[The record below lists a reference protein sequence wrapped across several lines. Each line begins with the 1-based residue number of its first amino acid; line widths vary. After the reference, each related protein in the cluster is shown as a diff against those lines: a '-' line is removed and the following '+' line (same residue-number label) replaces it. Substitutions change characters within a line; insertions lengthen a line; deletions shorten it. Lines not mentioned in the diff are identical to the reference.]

1 MGALAGRGDPRSETA
16 GRALRSAAF
25 LSRGAGGRVQ
35 SAAAGPLGRLTNL
48 TRAIRRRRAEIP
60 VSEAL
65 RMLLED
71 RLAQIVPT
79 LTPAQIQ
86 FALRFASGPERRF
99 APDEKLLHVGDRDM
113 AVWLVVEGGIVA
125 SRRDGLGREG
135 IFATG
140 GPGQFSGEVSD
151 LAGHASLAM
160 VCAGPNGCTAY
171 PFDLP
176 HLRALLISSA
186 DIGELM
192 MRAFILRRA
201 ALLEGDNVGSV
212 ILGEAGSPGTVRLR
226 GLLTRNSYPHS
237 LIDAGG
243 TEGKALVERLGVQAA
258 DLPILICPNGTVLRR
273 PSDAEAGV
281 GLGIV
286 PDIKPG
292 TEYDVIVV
300 GAGPAGL
307 ATAVYAASEGLS
319 VLVLD
324 SRSFGGQAG
333 ASSRIENYLGFPTGI
348 SGQAL
353 TARAFIQAQKFGAQF
368 AVPVSVVELDCSQ
381 PPLHR
386 IALDNG
392 VSVYGRTVVVAS
404 GARYRRPEIENL
416 DRFEGTSVSYWATPI
431 EATLCEG
438 REIVLVGGGNSAG
451 QAAVFLS
458 SYARRVHM
466 AVRSAG
472 LDASMSRYLI
482 DRIAATPNIDLRVRT
497 AVTGLSGTTDGIL
510 ESVDLIC
517 RESGDIRKV
526 DAQYMFLFIG
536 ADPNTQWLDRRIALD
551 NKGFVTTG
559 SDSQLPLEN
568 SSPGVFAIGSVRC
581 GSVKRVAAGVGEG
594 AARRSTD
601 PCVPGHLPRVTFCSA
616 YDEASS
622 WLEHRAERR
631 SRRLYRIHALR
642 TL

>member
-1 MGALAGRGDPRSETA
+1 
-16 GRALRSAAF
+16 
-25 LSRGAGGRVQ
+25 
-35 SAAAGPLGRLTNL
+35 
-48 TRAIRRRRAEIP
+48 
-60 VSEAL
+60 
-65 RMLLED
+65 MLLED
-71 RLAQIVPT
+71 RIAQIVPT

-86 FALRFASGPERRF
+86 FALRFASGPKRVF
-99 APDEKLLHVGDRDM
+99 APDEKLLDVGDRNTI
-113 AVWLVVEGGIVA
+113 VWLVVEGSIVA

-135 IFATG
+135 LFATG

-160 VCAGPNGCTAY
+160 VCAGPDGCTAY

-186 DIGELM
+186 DIGEVM

-212 ILGEAGSPGTVRLR
+212 ILGEAASPDTVRLR

-237 LIDAGG
+237 LIDADGAEG
-243 TEGKALVERLGVQAA
+243 TALVERLGVLAD
-258 DLPILICPNGTVLRR
+258 DLPILICPNGTVMRH
-273 PSDAEAGV
+273 PSDAEAGI

-286 PDIKPG
+286 PEIKPE
-292 TEYDVIVV
+292 TVYDVAVV

-307 ATAVYAASEGLS
+307 AAAVYAASEGLE

-353 TARAFIQAQKFGAQF
+353 TARAFLQAQKFGAQF
-368 AVPVSVVELDCSQ
+368 AVPVSVIELDCSQ
-381 PPLHR
+381 PPRHR

-392 VSVYGRTVVVAS
+392 ISIFGRTIVIAS

-416 DRFEGTSVSYWATPI
+416 DHFEGTSVSYWATPI

-438 REIVLVGGGNSAG
+438 RDIVLVGGGNSAG

-458 SYARRVHM
+458 AHARKVHM
-466 AVRSAG
+466 VARSSG

-482 DRIAATPNIDLRVRT
+482 DRIRATPNIELRVRT
-497 AVTGLSGTTDGIL
+497 EVTGLSGAVDGTL
-510 ESVDLIC
+510 ASVDMIS
-517 RESGDIRKV
+517 RETGERQRI
-526 DAQYMFLFIG
+526 DAQHLFLFIG
-536 ADPNTQWLDRRIALD
+536 ADPNTRWLDQRIELD
-551 NKGFVTTG
+551 DKGFVKTG
-559 SDSQLPLEN
+559 RDLEFPLQT
-568 SSPGVFAIGSVRC
+568 SSPGVFAIGDVRC

-594 AARRSTD
+594 AAA
-601 PCVPGHLPRVTFCSA
+601 VA
-616 YDEASS
+616 Q
-622 WLEHRAERR
+622 
-631 SRRLYRIHALR
+631 IHAYLAS
-642 TL
+642 LQA

>member
-1 MGALAGRGDPRSETA
+1 
-16 GRALRSAAF
+16 
-25 LSRGAGGRVQ
+25 
-35 SAAAGPLGRLTNL
+35 
-48 TRAIRRRRAEIP
+48 
-60 VSEAL
+60 
-65 RMLLED
+65 MLLED

-86 FALRFASGPERRF
+86 FALRFASGPPRRF
-99 APDEKLLHVGDRDM
+99 TPDEKLLDVGDRNM
-113 AVWLVVEGGIVA
+113 AVWLVVEGSIVA

-135 IFATG
+135 FFATG

-160 VCAGPNGCTAY
+160 VRAGPEGCTAH

-176 HLRALLISSA
+176 HVRALLISSA
-186 DIGELM
+186 DIGEVM

-212 ILGEAGSPGTVRLR
+212 ILGEAGSPETVRLR
-226 GLLTRNSYPHS
+226 GLLSRNSYPHS
-237 LIDAGG
+237 LIDTGG
-243 TEGKALVERLGVQAA
+243 PEGKALVVRLGVQPD
-258 DLPILICPNGTVLRR
+258 DLPILICPSGTMLRR
-273 PSDAEAGV
+273 PSDAEAGA
-281 GLGIV
+281 GLGII

-292 TEYDVIVV
+292 TEYDIIVV

-368 AVPVSVVELDCSQ
+368 AVPVSVIELDCSQ

-386 IALDNG
+386 VALDNG

-404 GARYRRPEIENL
+404 GARYRRPDIEHL

-431 EATLCEG
+431 EATLCQG
-438 REIVLVGGGNSAG
+438 RDIVLVGGGNSAG

-466 AVRSAG
+466 AVRSSG

-482 DRIAATPNIDLRVRT
+482 DRIAAAPNIDLRLRT
-497 AVTGLSGTTDGIL
+497 AVAGLSGAADHIL
-510 ESVDLIC
+510 ESVDLTC
-517 RESGDIRKV
+517 RDSGDTRKV

-536 ADPNTQWLDRRIALD
+536 ADPNTQWLDRRIAL
-551 NKGFVTTG
+551 NSKGFVTTG
-559 SDSQLPLEN
+559 SDSQLPLET
-568 SSPGVFAIGSVRC
+568 SSPGVFAIGDVRC

-594 AARRSTD
+594 AA
-601 PCVPGHLPRVTFCSA
+601 VVA
-616 YDEASS
+616 Q
-622 WLEHRAERR
+622 
-631 SRRLYRIHALR
+631 IHAYLAK
-642 TL
+642 LGA

>member
-1 MGALAGRGDPRSETA
+1 
-16 GRALRSAAF
+16 
-25 LSRGAGGRVQ
+25 
-35 SAAAGPLGRLTNL
+35 
-48 TRAIRRRRAEIP
+48 
-60 VSEAL
+60 
-65 RMLLED
+65 MLLED
-71 RLAQIVPT
+71 RISQIVPT

-86 FALRFASGPERRF
+86 FALRFASGPKRVF
-99 APDEKLLHVGDRDM
+99 APDEKLLDVGDRDTI
-113 AVWLVVEGGIVA
+113 VWLVVEGSIVA
-125 SRRDGLGREG
+125 SRRDGLGRG
-135 IFATG
+135 GLFATG

-160 VCAGPNGCTAY
+160 VCAGSEGCTAY

-186 DIGELM
+186 DIGEVM

-201 ALLEGDNVGSV
+201 ALLEGDNAGSV
-212 ILGEAGSPGTVRLR
+212 ILGEAGSPDTVRLR

-237 LIDAGG
+237 LIDADGP
-243 TEGKALVERLGVQAA
+243 EGKALVDRLGVLPA
-258 DLPILICPNGTVLRR
+258 DLPILICPNGAVMRR

-286 PDIKPG
+286 PDIKPE
-292 TEYDVIVV
+292 TVYDVIVV

-307 ATAVYAASEGLS
+307 ATAVYAASEGLAI
-319 VLVLD
+319 LVLD

-333 ASSRIENYLGFPTGI
+333 ASSRIENYLGFPAGI

-353 TARAFIQAQKFGAQF
+353 TARAFLQAQKFGAQF

-392 VSVYGRTVVVAS
+392 ISIYGRTVVIAS

-438 REIVLVGGGNSAG
+438 RDIVLVGGGNSAG
-451 QAAVFLS
+451 QAAVYLS
-458 SYARRVHM
+458 AHARKVYL
-466 AVRSAG
+466 AVRSSG

-482 DRIAATPNIDLRVRT
+482 DRIKVTPNIELRVST
-497 AVTGLSGTTDGIL
+497 DVTGLSGAADGTL
-510 ESVDLIC
+510 AGVDMTS
-517 RESGDIRKV
+517 RETGTSQRV
-526 DAQYMFLFIG
+526 DVQHLFLFIG
-536 ADPNTQWLDRRIALD
+536 ADPNTQWLDQRIALD
-551 NKGFVTTG
+551 DKGFVNTG
-559 SDSQLPLEN
+559 GELKFPLQT
-568 SSPGVFAIGSVRC
+568 SSPGVFAIGDVRR

-594 AARRSTD
+594 AA
-601 PCVPGHLPRVTFCSA
+601 VVA
-616 YDEASS
+616 Q
-622 WLEHRAERR
+622 
-631 SRRLYRIHALR
+631 IHAYLAR
-642 TL
+642 VQA

>member
-1 MGALAGRGDPRSETA
+1 
-16 GRALRSAAF
+16 
-25 LSRGAGGRVQ
+25 
-35 SAAAGPLGRLTNL
+35 
-48 TRAIRRRRAEIP
+48 
-60 VSEAL
+60 
-65 RMLLED
+65 MLLED
-71 RLAQIVPT
+71 RIAQIVPT

-86 FALRFASGPERRF
+86 FALRFASGPARYF
-99 APDEKLLHVGDRDM
+99 APDEKLLDVGDRNM
-113 AVWLVVEGGIVA
+113 AVWLVVEGSIIA
-125 SRRDGLGREG
+125 SRRDGLGRER

-160 VCAGPNGCTAY
+160 VCAGPEGCTAH

-186 DIGELM
+186 DIGEVM

-201 ALLEGDNVGSV
+201 ALLEGDSVGSV
-212 ILGEAGSPGTVRLR
+212 ILGQAGSPDTVRLR
-226 GLLTRNSYPHS
+226 GLLSRNSYPHS
-237 LIDAGG
+237 LIDADSP
-243 TEGKALVERLGVQAA
+243 EGKALVVRLSVQPD
-258 DLPILICPNGTVLRR
+258 DLPILICPSGTMLRR

-368 AVPVSVVELDCSQ
+368 AVPLSVVELDCSQ

-466 AVRSAG
+466 AVRSSG

-510 ESVDLIC
+510 ESVDLTC
-517 RESGDIRKV
+517 RESGDTRKV

-551 NKGFVTTG
+551 NKGFVRTG
-559 SDSQLPLEN
+559 SESQFPLET
-568 SSPGVFAIGSVRC
+568 SSRGVFAIGDVRC

-594 AARRSTD
+594 AAA
-601 PCVPGHLPRVTFCSA
+601 VA
-616 YDEASS
+616 Q
-622 WLEHRAERR
+622 
-631 SRRLYRIHALR
+631 IHAYLA
-642 TL
+642 TLHA

>member
-1 MGALAGRGDPRSETA
+1 
-16 GRALRSAAF
+16 
-25 LSRGAGGRVQ
+25 
-35 SAAAGPLGRLTNL
+35 
-48 TRAIRRRRAEIP
+48 
-60 VSEAL
+60 
-65 RMLLED
+65 MLLED

-86 FALRFASGPERRF
+86 FALRFASGPPRRF
-99 APDEKLLHVGDRDM
+99 TPDEKLLDVGDRNM
-113 AVWLVVEGGIVA
+113 AVWLVVEGSIVA

-135 IFATG
+135 FFATG

-160 VCAGPNGCTAY
+160 VRAGPEGCTAH

-186 DIGELM
+186 DIGEVM

-212 ILGEAGSPGTVRLR
+212 ILGEAGSPETVRLR
-226 GLLTRNSYPHS
+226 GLLSRNSYPHS
-237 LIDAGG
+237 LIDTGG
-243 TEGKALVERLGVQAA
+243 PEGKALVVRLGVQPD
-258 DLPILICPNGTVLRR
+258 DLPILICPSGTMLRR
-273 PSDAEAGV
+273 PSDAEAGA
-281 GLGIV
+281 GLGII

-368 AVPVSVVELDCSQ
+368 AVPMSVIELDCSQ

-386 IALDNG
+386 VALDNG

-404 GARYRRPEIENL
+404 GARYRRPDIEHL

-431 EATLCEG
+431 EATLCQG
-438 REIVLVGGGNSAG
+438 RDIVLVGGGNSAG

-466 AVRSAG
+466 AVRSSG

-497 AVTGLSGTTDGIL
+497 AVTGLSGVVDHIL
-510 ESVDLIC
+510 ESVDLTC
-517 RESGDIRKV
+517 RDSGDTRTV
-526 DAQYMFLFIG
+526 DAQHIFLFIG
-536 ADPNTQWLDRRIALD
+536 ADPNTQWLDRRIALN

-559 SDSQLPLEN
+559 SDSQLPLET
-568 SSPGVFAIGSVRC
+568 SSPGVFAIGDVRC

-594 AARRSTD
+594 AAA
-601 PCVPGHLPRVTFCSA
+601 VA
-616 YDEASS
+616 Q
-622 WLEHRAERR
+622 
-631 SRRLYRIHALR
+631 IHAYLAK
-642 TL
+642 LHA

>member
-1 MGALAGRGDPRSETA
+1 
-16 GRALRSAAF
+16 
-25 LSRGAGGRVQ
+25 
-35 SAAAGPLGRLTNL
+35 
-48 TRAIRRRRAEIP
+48 
-60 VSEAL
+60 
-65 RMLLED
+65 MLLED

-86 FALRFASGPERRF
+86 FALRFASGPPRRF
-99 APDEKLLHVGDRDM
+99 APDEKLLDVGDRNTT
-113 AVWLVVEGGIVA
+113 VWLVIEGSIVA

-135 IFATG
+135 LFATG

-160 VCAGPNGCTAY
+160 VCAGPEGCTAH

-186 DIGELM
+186 DIGEVM

-212 ILGEAGSPGTVRLR
+212 ILGEAGSPETVRLR
-226 GLLTRNSYPHS
+226 GLLSRNSYPHS
-237 LIDAGG
+237 LIDADGP
-243 TEGKALVERLGVQAA
+243 EGKALVVRLGVQPD
-258 DLPILICPNGTVLRR
+258 DLPILICPSGTMLRR
-273 PSDAEAGV
+273 PSDAEAGA
-281 GLGIV
+281 GLGII
-286 PDIKPG
+286 PDIKTG
-292 TEYDVIVV
+292 TEYDVVVV

-368 AVPVSVVELDCSQ
+368 AVPVSVIELDCSQ

-386 IALDNG
+386 VALDNG

-404 GARYRRPEIENL
+404 GARYRRPDIEHL

-431 EATLCEG
+431 EAALCQG
-438 REIVLVGGGNSAG
+438 RDIVLVGGGNSAG

-466 AVRSAG
+466 AVRSSG

-497 AVTGLSGTTDGIL
+497 AVTGLSGAADHIL
-510 ESVDLIC
+510 ESVDLTC
-517 RESGDIRKV
+517 RDSGDTRKV

-536 ADPNTQWLDRRIALD
+536 ADPNTQWLDRRIALS

-559 SDSQLPLEN
+559 SDSQLPLET
-568 SSPGVFAIGSVRC
+568 SSPGVFAIGDVRC

-594 AARRSTD
+594 AAA
-601 PCVPGHLPRVTFCSA
+601 VAQVHA
-616 YDEASS
+616 YLAKLDG
-622 WLEHRAERR
+622 
-631 SRRLYRIHALR
+631 
-642 TL
+642 

>member
-1 MGALAGRGDPRSETA
+1 
-16 GRALRSAAF
+16 
-25 LSRGAGGRVQ
+25 
-35 SAAAGPLGRLTNL
+35 
-48 TRAIRRRRAEIP
+48 
-60 VSEAL
+60 
-65 RMLLED
+65 MLLED

-79 LTPAQIQ
+79 LTPAQIL
-86 FALRFASGPERRF
+86 FALRFASGPPRRF
-99 APDEKLLHVGDRDM
+99 APDEKLLDVGDRNTT
-113 AVWLVVEGGIVA
+113 VWLVIEGSIVA

-135 IFATG
+135 LFATG

-160 VCAGPNGCTAY
+160 VCAGPEGCTAH

-186 DIGELM
+186 DIGEVM

-212 ILGEAGSPGTVRLR
+212 ILGEAGSPETVRLR
-226 GLLTRNSYPHS
+226 GLLSRNSYPHS
-237 LIDAGG
+237 LIDTGG
-243 TEGKALVERLGVQAA
+243 PEGKALVVRLGVQPD
-258 DLPILICPNGTVLRR
+258 DLPILICPSGTMLRR
-273 PSDAEAGV
+273 PSDAEAGA
-281 GLGIV
+281 GLGII
-286 PDIKPG
+286 PDIKTG
-292 TEYDVIVV
+292 TEYDVVVV

-392 VSVYGRTVVVAS
+392 VSVYGRTVVIAS

-416 DRFEGTSVSYWATPI
+416 NRFEGTSVSYWATPI
-431 EATLCEG
+431 EATLCQG
-438 REIVLVGGGNSAG
+438 RDIVLVGGGNSAG

-466 AVRSAG
+466 AVRSSG

-482 DRIAATPNIDLRVRT
+482 DRIVATPNIDLRVRT
-497 AVTGLSGTTDGIL
+497 AVTGLSGAADRIL
-510 ESVDLIC
+510 ESIDLTC
-517 RESGDIRKV
+517 RDSGDTRKV

-536 ADPNTQWLDRRIALD
+536 ADPNTQWLDRRIALS

-559 SDSQLPLEN
+559 SDSQLPLET
-568 SSPGVFAIGSVRC
+568 SSPGVFAIGDVRC

-594 AARRSTD
+594 AAA
-601 PCVPGHLPRVTFCSA
+601 VAQVHA
-616 YDEASS
+616 YLAKLDG
-622 WLEHRAERR
+622 
-631 SRRLYRIHALR
+631 
-642 TL
+642 

>member
-1 MGALAGRGDPRSETA
+1 
-16 GRALRSAAF
+16 
-25 LSRGAGGRVQ
+25 
-35 SAAAGPLGRLTNL
+35 
-48 TRAIRRRRAEIP
+48 
-60 VSEAL
+60 
-65 RMLLED
+65 MLLED
-71 RLAQIVPT
+71 RIAQIVPT

-86 FALRFASGPERRF
+86 FALRFASGPKRVF
-99 APDEKLLHVGDRDM
+99 ASDEKLLDVGDRNTI
-113 AVWLVVEGGIVA
+113 VWLVVEGTIVA

-135 IFATG
+135 LFATG

-160 VCAGPNGCTAY
+160 VCAGPDGCTAY

-186 DIGELM
+186 DIGEVM

-201 ALLEGDNVGSV
+201 AFLEGGGVRSV
-212 ILGEAGSPGTVRLR
+212 ILGEAASPDTVRLR

-237 LIDAGG
+237 LIDVDGA
-243 TEGKALVERLGVQAA
+243 EGKALVERLGVLPA
-258 DLPILICPNGTVLRR
+258 DLPILICPNGTLMRH

-286 PDIKPG
+286 PDITP
-292 TEYDVIVV
+292 EAVYDGIVV

-307 ATAVYAASEGLS
+307 AVAVYAASEGLN

-353 TARAFIQAQKFGAQF
+353 TARAFLQAQKFGAQF
-368 AVPVSVVELDCSQ
+368 AVPVSVLELDCSQ

-386 IALDNG
+386 VALDNG
-392 VSVYGRTVVVAS
+392 ISIYGRTVVIAS

-416 DRFEGTSVSYWATPI
+416 DCFEGTSISYWATPI

-438 REIVLVGGGNSAG
+438 RDIVLVGGGNSAG
-451 QAAVFLS
+451 QAAVYLS
-458 SYARRVHM
+458 AHARKVYL
-466 AVRSAG
+466 AVRSSG

-482 DRIAATPNIDLRVRT
+482 DRIKATPNIELRVQT
-497 AVTGLSGTTDGIL
+497 DVTGLSGATDGTL
-510 ESVDLIC
+510 TSVDMNS
-517 RESGDIRKV
+517 RETGDRQRV
-526 DAQYMFLFIG
+526 DAQHLFLFIG
-536 ADPNTQWLDRRIALD
+536 ADPNTRWLDQRITLD
-551 NKGFVTTG
+551 DKGFVVTG
-559 SDSQLPLEN
+559 ADLKFPLQT
-568 SSPGVFAIGSVRC
+568 SSPGVFAIGDVRC

-594 AARRSTD
+594 AAA
-601 PCVPGHLPRVTFCSA
+601 VA
-616 YDEASS
+616 Q
-622 WLEHRAERR
+622 
-631 SRRLYRIHALR
+631 IHAYLASLQSR
-642 TL
+642 ADRRPGQ

>member
-1 MGALAGRGDPRSETA
+1 
-16 GRALRSAAF
+16 
-25 LSRGAGGRVQ
+25 
-35 SAAAGPLGRLTNL
+35 
-48 TRAIRRRRAEIP
+48 
-60 VSEAL
+60 
-65 RMLLED
+65 MLLED
-71 RLAQIVPT
+71 RIAQIVPT

-86 FALRFASGPERRF
+86 FALRFASGPKRVF
-99 APDEKLLHVGDRDM
+99 APDEKLLDVGDRNTT
-113 AVWLVVEGGIVA
+113 VWLVVEGSIVA

-135 IFATG
+135 LFATG

-160 VCAGPNGCTAY
+160 VCAGPEGCTAY

-186 DIGELM
+186 DIGEVM

-201 ALLEGDNVGSV
+201 ALLEGDSVGSV
-212 ILGEAGSPGTVRLR
+212 ILGEAGSPDTVRLR

-237 LIDAGG
+237 LIDADGP
-243 TEGKALVERLGVQAA
+243 EGQALVERLGVLPT
-258 DLPILICPNGTVLRR
+258 DLPILICPNGMVMRR

-286 PDIKPG
+286 PEIKPA
-292 TEYDVIVV
+292 TVYDVIVV

-307 ATAVYAASEGLS
+307 AAAVYAASEGLT

-353 TARAFIQAQKFGAQF
+353 TARAFVQAQKFGAQF
-368 AVPVSVVELDCSQ
+368 AVPVSVIELDCSK
-381 PPLHR
+381 PPRHR

-392 VSVYGRTVVVAS
+392 ISIYGRTIVIAS

-416 DRFEGTSVSYWATPI
+416 DHFEGTSVSYWATPI

-438 REIVLVGGGNSAG
+438 RDIVLVGGGNSAG
-451 QAAVFLS
+451 QASVYLS
-458 SYARRVHM
+458 AHARKVYL
-466 AVRSAG
+466 AVRSPG

-482 DRIAATPNIDLRVRT
+482 DRIKATPNIELRVNT
-497 AVTGLSGTTDGIL
+497 AVTGLSGDADGTL
-510 ESVDLIC
+510 SAVDMSS
-517 RESGDIRKV
+517 RKTGDSQRV
-526 DAQYMFLFIG
+526 DAQHLFLFIG
-536 ADPNTQWLDRRIALD
+536 ADPNTRWLDQRIALD
-551 NKGFVTTG
+551 EKGFVKTG
-559 SDSQLPLEN
+559 SDLKFPLQT
-568 SSPGVFAIGSVRC
+568 SSPGVFAIGDVRS

-594 AARRSTD
+594 AA
-601 PCVPGHLPRVTFCSA
+601 VVA
-616 YDEASS
+616 Q
-622 WLEHRAERR
+622 
-631 SRRLYRIHALR
+631 IHAYLAS
-642 TL
+642 LQA

>member
-1 MGALAGRGDPRSETA
+1 
-16 GRALRSAAF
+16 
-25 LSRGAGGRVQ
+25 
-35 SAAAGPLGRLTNL
+35 
-48 TRAIRRRRAEIP
+48 
-60 VSEAL
+60 
-65 RMLLED
+65 MLLED
-71 RLAQIVPT
+71 RIAQIVPT

-86 FALRFASGPERRF
+86 FALRFASGPKRVF
-99 APDEKLLHVGDRDM
+99 ASDEKLLDVGDRNTI
-113 AVWLVVEGGIVA
+113 VWLVVEGAIVA

-135 IFATG
+135 LFATG

-160 VCAGPNGCTAY
+160 VCAGPDGCTAY

-186 DIGELM
+186 DIGEVM

-201 ALLEGDNVGSV
+201 AFLEGSGVGSV
-212 ILGEAGSPGTVRLR
+212 ILGEAASPDTVRLR

-237 LIDAGG
+237 LIDVDGA
-243 TEGKALVERLGVQAA
+243 EGKALVERLGVLPA
-258 DLPILICPNGTVLRR
+258 DLPILICPNGTLMRH

-286 PDIKPG
+286 PDITP
-292 TEYDVIVV
+292 EAVYDGIVV

-307 ATAVYAASEGLS
+307 AVAVYAASEGLN

-353 TARAFIQAQKFGAQF
+353 TARAFLQAQKFGAQF
-368 AVPVSVVELDCSQ
+368 AVPLSVRELDCSQ

-386 IALDNG
+386 VALDNG
-392 VSVYGRTVVVAS
+392 ISIYGRTVVIAS

-416 DRFEGTSVSYWATPI
+416 DRFEGTSISYWATPI

-438 REIVLVGGGNSAG
+438 RDIVLVGGGNSAG
-451 QAAVFLS
+451 QAAVYLS
-458 SYARRVHM
+458 AHARKVYL
-466 AVRSAG
+466 AVRSSG

-482 DRIAATPNIDLRVRT
+482 DRIKATPNIELRVQT
-497 AVTGLSGTTDGIL
+497 DVTGLSGAADGTL
-510 ESVDLIC
+510 TSVDMNS
-517 RESGDIRKV
+517 RETGDRQRV
-526 DAQYMFLFIG
+526 DAQHLFLFIG
-536 ADPNTQWLDRRIALD
+536 ADPNTRWLDQRITLD
-551 NKGFVTTG
+551 DKGFVVTG
-559 SDSQLPLEN
+559 ADLKFPLQT
-568 SSPGVFAIGSVRC
+568 SSPGVFAIGDVRC

-594 AARRSTD
+594 AAA
-601 PCVPGHLPRVTFCSA
+601 VA
-616 YDEASS
+616 Q
-622 WLEHRAERR
+622 
-631 SRRLYRIHALR
+631 IHAYLASLQGR
-642 TL
+642 GDRRPGR

>member
-1 MGALAGRGDPRSETA
+1 
-16 GRALRSAAF
+16 
-25 LSRGAGGRVQ
+25 
-35 SAAAGPLGRLTNL
+35 
-48 TRAIRRRRAEIP
+48 
-60 VSEAL
+60 
-65 RMLLED
+65 MLLED

-86 FALRFASGPERRF
+86 FALRFASGPLRRF
-99 APDEKLLHVGDRDM
+99 APGEKLLDVGDRNTT
-113 AVWLVVEGGIVA
+113 VWLVIEGSIVA

-135 IFATG
+135 LFATG

-160 VCAGPNGCTAY
+160 VCAGPEGCTAH

-176 HLRALLISSA
+176 DLRALLISSA
-186 DIGELM
+186 DIGEVM

-212 ILGEAGSPGTVRLR
+212 ILGEAGSPETVRLR
-226 GLLTRNSYPHS
+226 GLLSRNSYPHS
-237 LIDAGG
+237 LIDTSGP
-243 TEGKALVERLGVQAA
+243 EGKALVVRLGVQPD
-258 DLPILICPNGTVLRR
+258 DLPILICPSGTMLRR
-273 PSDAEAGV
+273 PSDAEAGA
-281 GLGIV
+281 GLGII
-286 PDIKPG
+286 PDIKTG

-386 IALDNG
+386 VALDNG

-404 GARYRRPEIENL
+404 GARYRRPEIEHL

-431 EATLCEG
+431 EATLCQG
-438 REIVLVGGGNSAG
+438 RDIVLVGGGNSAG

-466 AVRSAG
+466 AVRSSG

-497 AVTGLSGTTDGIL
+497 AVTGLSGAADHIL
-510 ESVDLIC
+510 ESVDLTC
-517 RESGDIRKV
+517 RDSGDTRKV

-536 ADPNTQWLDRRIALD
+536 ADPNTQWLDRRIAL
-551 NKGFVTTG
+551 NSKGFVTTG
-559 SDSQLPLEN
+559 SDSQLPLET
-568 SSPGVFAIGSVRC
+568 SSPGVFAIGDVRC

-594 AARRSTD
+594 AAA
-601 PCVPGHLPRVTFCSA
+601 VA
-616 YDEASS
+616 Q
-622 WLEHRAERR
+622 
-631 SRRLYRIHALR
+631 IHAYLAK
-642 TL
+642 LDA

>member
-1 MGALAGRGDPRSETA
+1 
-16 GRALRSAAF
+16 
-25 LSRGAGGRVQ
+25 
-35 SAAAGPLGRLTNL
+35 
-48 TRAIRRRRAEIP
+48 
-60 VSEAL
+60 
-65 RMLLED
+65 MLLED

-86 FALRFASGPERRF
+86 FALRFASGSPRRF
-99 APDEKLLHVGDRDM
+99 APDEKLLDVGDRNTT
-113 AVWLVVEGGIVA
+113 VWLVVEGSIVA

-135 IFATG
+135 LFATG

-160 VCAGPNGCTAY
+160 VCAGPEGCTAH

-186 DIGELM
+186 DIGEVM

-201 ALLEGDNVGSV
+201 ALLEGDSVGSI
-212 ILGEAGSPGTVRLR
+212 ILGEAGSPETVRLR
-226 GLLTRNSYPHS
+226 GLLSRNSYPNS
-237 LIDAGG
+237 LIDTGG
-243 TEGKALVERLGVQAA
+243 PEGKALVVRLGVQPD
-258 DLPILICPNGTVLRR
+258 DLPILICPSGTMLRR
-273 PSDAEAGV
+273 PSDAEAGA
-281 GLGIV
+281 GLGII
-286 PDIKPG
+286 PDIKKG

-368 AVPVSVVELDCSQ
+368 AVPMSVIELDCSQ

-386 IALDNG
+386 VALDNG

-404 GARYRRPEIENL
+404 GARYRRPDIEHL

-431 EATLCEG
+431 EAALCQG
-438 REIVLVGGGNSAG
+438 RDIVLVGGGNSAG

-466 AVRSAG
+466 TVRSSG

-497 AVTGLSGTTDGIL
+497 AVTGLSGAADHIL
-510 ESVDLIC
+510 ESVDLTY
-517 RESGDIRKV
+517 RDSGDIRKV

-536 ADPNTQWLDRRIALD
+536 ADPNTQWLDRRIAL
-551 NKGFVTTG
+551 NSKGFVTTG
-559 SDSQLPLEN
+559 SDSQLPLET
-568 SSPGVFAIGSVRC
+568 SSPGVFAIGDVRC

-594 AARRSTD
+594 AA
-601 PCVPGHLPRVTFCSA
+601 VVA
-616 YDEASS
+616 Q
-622 WLEHRAERR
+622 
-631 SRRLYRIHALR
+631 IHAYLAK
-642 TL
+642 LDA

>member
-1 MGALAGRGDPRSETA
+1 
-16 GRALRSAAF
+16 
-25 LSRGAGGRVQ
+25 
-35 SAAAGPLGRLTNL
+35 
-48 TRAIRRRRAEIP
+48 
-60 VSEAL
+60 
-65 RMLLED
+65 MLLDD

-99 APDEKLLHVGDRDM
+99 APDEKLLDVGDRDT

-201 ALLEGDNVGSV
+201 ALLEGDSVGSV
-212 ILGEAGSPGTVRLR
+212 ILGEAGSPATVGLR

-258 DLPILICPNGTVLRR
+258 DLPI
-273 PSDAEAGV
+273 
-281 GLGIV
+281 
-286 PDIKPG
+286 
-292 TEYDVIVV
+292 
-300 GAGPAGL
+300 
-307 ATAVYAASEGLS
+307 
-319 VLVLD
+319 
-324 SRSFGGQAG
+324 GGQAG

-353 TARAFIQAQKFGAQF
+353 TARAFLQAQKFGAQF

-386 IALDNG
+386 VALDNG
-392 VSVYGRTVVVAS
+392 VSIYGRTVVIAS

-416 DRFEGTSVSYWATPI
+416 DRFEATSVSYWATTI

-438 REIVLVGGGNSAG
+438 RDIVLVGGGNSAG
-451 QAAVFLS
+451 QAAVFLAAH
-458 SYARRVHM
+458 ARQVHL
-466 AVRSAG
+466 AVRSSG
-472 LDASMSRYLI
+472 LDA
-482 DRIAATPNIDLRVRT
+482 RIKATPNIDLRVRA
-497 AVTGLSGTTDGIL
+497 AVTGLSGTADGTL
-510 ESVDLIC
+510 ESIDMTC
-517 RESGDIRKV
+517 REAGDIRRV
-526 DAQYMFLFIG
+526 DARYLFLFIG
-536 ADPNTQWLDRRIALD
+536 ADPNTQWLDRRVVLD

-559 SDSQLPLEN
+559 SDLQLPLAT
-568 SSPGVFAIGSVRC
+568 SSPGVFAIGDVRR

-594 AARRSTD
+594 AAA
-601 PCVPGHLPRVTFCSA
+601 VA
-616 YDEASS
+616 Q
-622 WLEHRAERR
+622 
-631 SRRLYRIHALR
+631 IHAYLA
-642 TL
+642 TLHS

>member
-1 MGALAGRGDPRSETA
+1 
-16 GRALRSAAF
+16 
-25 LSRGAGGRVQ
+25 
-35 SAAAGPLGRLTNL
+35 
-48 TRAIRRRRAEIP
+48 
-60 VSEAL
+60 
-65 RMLLED
+65 MLLED
-71 RLAQIVPT
+71 RIAQIVPT

-86 FALRFASGPERRF
+86 FALRFASGPKRVF
-99 APDEKLLHVGDRDM
+99 ASDEKLLDVGDRNTI
-113 AVWLVVEGGIVA
+113 VWLVVEGTIVA

-135 IFATG
+135 LFATG

-160 VCAGPNGCTAY
+160 VCAGPDGCTAY

-186 DIGELM
+186 DIGEVM

-201 ALLEGDNVGSV
+201 AFLEGGGVGSV
-212 ILGEAGSPGTVRLR
+212 ILGEAASPDTVRLR

-237 LIDAGG
+237 LIDVDGA
-243 TEGKALVERLGVQAA
+243 EGKALVERLGVLPA
-258 DLPILICPNGTVLRR
+258 DLPILICPNGTLMRH

-286 PDIKPG
+286 PDITP
-292 TEYDVIVV
+292 EAVYDGIVV

-307 ATAVYAASEGLS
+307 AVAVYAASEGLN

-353 TARAFIQAQKFGAQF
+353 TARAFLQAQKFGAQF
-368 AVPVSVVELDCSQ
+368 AVPVSVLELDCSQ

-386 IALDNG
+386 VALDNG
-392 VSVYGRTVVVAS
+392 ISIYGRTVVIAS

-416 DRFEGTSVSYWATPI
+416 DRFEGTSISYWATPI

-438 REIVLVGGGNSAG
+438 RDIVLVGGGNSAG
-451 QAAVFLS
+451 QAAVYLS
-458 SYARRVHM
+458 AHARKVYL
-466 AVRSAG
+466 AVRSSG

-482 DRIAATPNIDLRVRT
+482 DRIKATPNIELRVQT
-497 AVTGLSGTTDGIL
+497 DVTGLSGAADGTL
-510 ESVDLIC
+510 TSVDMNS
-517 RESGDIRKV
+517 RETGDLRRV
-526 DAQYMFLFIG
+526 DAQHLFLFIG
-536 ADPNTQWLDRRIALD
+536 ADPNTRWLDQRITLD
-551 NKGFVTTG
+551 DKGFVVTG
-559 SDSQLPLEN
+559 ADLKFPLQT
-568 SSPGVFAIGSVRC
+568 SSPGVFAIGDVRC

-594 AARRSTD
+594 AAA
-601 PCVPGHLPRVTFCSA
+601 VA
-616 YDEASS
+616 Q
-622 WLEHRAERR
+622 
-631 SRRLYRIHALR
+631 IHAYLASLQGR
-642 TL
+642 ADSRPGQ